1 MSYINTHKRAVV
13 GVSAR
18 DVAGFVAGVLSIGAW
33 LVAQMP
39 QIVSNFRNRSA
50 DALSAWFLVEWLL
63 VSAWHLHGAGTLL
76 LCAVLSSDQDV
87 YKTPAAAG
95 VLSELDYLPAPPR
108 RRSELSVRGCRAIRA
123 T

>member
-1 MSYINTHKRAVV
+1 MFCIVYICTQKGAVV

-50 DALSAWFLVEWLL
+50 DALSAWFLAEWLL
-63 VSAWHLHGAGTLL
+63 VSAWHPRWL
-76 LCAVLSSDQDV
+76 LCAKKRRHKGVF
-87 YKTPAAAG
+87 KTSCSCRLAQRA
-95 VLSELDYLPAPPR
+95 VLPACAYPTM
-108 RRSELSVRGCRAIRA
+108 L
-123 T
+123 